1 MNKEVYFFDTY
12 AIVETLKGNS
22 SYEKFKGSQAII
34 SAFNLAELHLHL
46 TRIFGVQV
54 ANVSLE
60 EYSNCVAGF
69 EINDFIEATDFKI
82 KNAKKNFSIPDS
94 IGYSMSKRL
103 GIKFLTGDKSFQNL
117 ENVEFVK

>member
-12 AIVETLKGNS
+12 AIVETLNGNS
-22 SYEKFKGSQAII
+22 SYERFKGSQAII
-34 SAFNLAELHLHL
+34 STFNQAELHLHL

-54 ANVSLE
+54 ATVSLE

-69 EINDFIEATDFKI
+69 EINDFIEATNFKL

>member
-22 SYEKFKGSQAII
+22 SYERFKGSQAII
-34 SAFNLAELHLHL
+34 STFNLAELHLHL

-54 ANVSLE
+54 ATVSLE

-69 EINDFIEATDFKI
+69 EINDFIEATNFKL